1 MEYFVVVENKNLNRR
16 KVVRRKG
23 RSLSS
28 VNWFGKEAKYC
39 ACSHMSQVLWA
50 NIFLC
55 VNMHNTWLLYKTS
68 SHYSII
74 FPYLL
79 TTFLLLR
86 FLFST
91 TTKYST
97 QPNLTTTTFLP
108 FLKHYLLN
116 TTNPSSTLVLRPV
129 KNYNFS
135 RNYSNVVLLVE
146 SFFVI

>member
-1 MEYFVVVENKNLNRR
+1 MTQRCLS
-16 KVVRRKG
+16 VRLKEHATRLSSSAVG
-23 RSLSS
+23 EHFSLS
-28 VNWFGKEAKYC
+28 
-39 ACSHMSQVLWA
+39 
-50 NIFLC
+50 
-55 VNMHNTWLLYKTS
+55 NMHLYKTS
-68 SHYSII
+68 SHYSMI

-79 TTFLLLR
+79 TTFPLLR
-86 FLFST
+86 SLFST

>member
-1 MEYFVVVENKNLNRR
+1 MIKYKIRGSDWLTFALII
-16 KVVRRKG
+16 
-23 RSLSS
+23 
-28 VNWFGKEAKYC
+28 VNFNHSFIQPAPGFLL
-39 ACSHMSQVLWA
+39 VLWA
-50 NIFLC
+50 NIFLS

-68 SHYSII
+68 SHYSMI
-74 FPYLL
+74 FLYLL

-86 FLFST
+86 SLFST

-108 FLKHYLLN
+108 FLKHYLSN

-135 RNYSNVVLLVE
+135 RDYSNVVLLVG
-146 SFFVI
+146 SFFVT

>member
-1 MEYFVVVENKNLNRR
+1 MHVHTQLCY
-16 KVVRRKG
+16 
-23 RSLSS
+23 
-28 VNWFGKEAKYC
+28 
-39 ACSHMSQVLWA
+39 HMLPGFLLVLWA
-50 NIFLC
+50 NIFLS
-55 VNMHNTWLLYKTS
+55 VNMHNTWFLYKTS
-68 SHYSII
+68 SHYSMI
-74 FPYLL
+74 FLYLL

-86 FLFST
+86 SLFST

-97 QPNLTTTTFLP
+97 QPNLTSTTFLP

-135 RNYSNVVLLVE
+135 RNYSNVVLLVG

>member
-1 MEYFVVVENKNLNRR
+1 MILKGNRR
-16 KVVRRKG
+16 GCRDKECESKFW
-23 RSLSS
+23 
-28 VNWFGKEAKYC
+28 VNYQICFLL
-39 ACSHMSQVLWA
+39 VLWA
-50 NIFLC
+50 NIFLS
-55 VNMHNTWLLYKTS
+55 VNMHNAWFLYKTS
-68 SHYSII
+68 SHYSMI
-74 FPYLL
+74 FLYLL

-86 FLFST
+86 SLFST

-135 RNYSNVVLLVE
+135 RNYSNVVLLVG

>member
-1 MEYFVVVENKNLNRR
+1 MLHCQNIDLHIIL
-16 KVVRRKG
+16 G
-23 RSLSS
+23 HS
-28 VNWFGKEAKYC
+28 V
-39 ACSHMSQVLWA
+39 VLWE
-50 NIFLC
+50 NIFLS
-55 VNMHNTWLLYKTS
+55 VNMHNTWFLYKTS
-68 SHYSII
+68 SHYSMI
-74 FPYLL
+74 FLYLL

-86 FLFST
+86 SLFST

-135 RNYSNVVLLVE
+135 HNYSNVVLLVG

>member
-1 MEYFVVVENKNLNRR
+1 M
-16 KVVRRKG
+16 
-23 RSLSS
+23 
-28 VNWFGKEAKYC
+28 KYNTL
-39 ACSHMSQVLWA
+39 QLRYIQLRYIQLVLWA
-50 NIFLC
+50 NIFLS
-55 VNMHNTWLLYKTS
+55 VNMHNTWFLYKTS
-68 SHYSII
+68 SHYSMTV
-74 FPYLL
+74 FYLL
-79 TTFLLLR
+79 TTFLLLIS
-86 FLFST
+86 LLST

-135 RNYSNVVLLVE
+135 RNYSNVVLLVG